1 MTTSGGTPASSAP
14 VSAADLTKVI
24 ESGAEALLAR
34 QRADGAF
41 GDNPPASVLGTAGT
55 VAALHAADPAGNAD
69 LVAAGTAWLRDHQL
83 EDGGWGGVV
92 GAGSE
97 AVPTAIAVAA
107 LAMTAPRESE
117 RAVAAGRA
125 RLAALGGVDA
135 VTDRAIALL
144 CRQFLTMAGM
154 PDEAGRLRRL
164 PLEIVLF
171 DRVRR
176 QRISFRTTPFIG
188 LALMQDGLRPGS
200 LLPAGRLRRLTL
212 RRARPVALRL
222 LRSVYDHEGRTGALS
237 EDPWPAA
244 LVLLGLARSGEAP
257 DIANAIAGWL
267 RRAVRPDGAWDAVTN
282 LDLTRSGYA
291 ATGLVAAGYAEDPR
305 LRRTREFFHATQKTE
320 PFAVLDVP
328 PGGWSFSNARGWPVT
343 LESAEILSA
352 LAGLGARGAA
362 EGTAGAGDD
371 PVLRSGLEWLIGR
384 QDSRGS
390 WSLWV
395 RDTKLAND
403 GPCPAIT
410 SQAITALHDAGYGD
424 DHPAITAAA
433 SWLLAQQ
440 RPDGT
445 FENLWYRD
453 YTSGTAVVVG
463 ALSRVGHAQHE
474 VVRRAVRW
482 LCETQLPDGSWGPG
496 DGSADGAAGSIEET
510 GWAVQGLLAAGDGAP
525 DTAGDAGTG
534 AGTGAG
540 EAAGVA
546 AAVDRGVGWLLAA
559 ALPAGGWAPTRVCNY
574 IRHHMR
580 YPNAVITQA
589 VALRALGEYRA
600 ATAGR
605 GAETPDAVAR

>member
-1 MTTSGGTPASSAP
+1 MSVPSGTPAPGRPAP
-14 VSAADLTKVI
+14 AATSVVADLVKII

-34 QRADGAF
+34 QRADGVF
-41 GDNPPASVLGTAGT
+41 SDDPPASVLGTAGA

-69 LVAAGTAWLRDHQL
+69 LVDAGAAWLRDHQL
-83 EDGGWGGVV
+83 DDGGWGGVV
-92 GAGSE
+92 GADSE
-97 AVPTAIAVAA
+97 VVPTAIAVAA
-107 LAMTAPRESE
+107 LAMAAPDGSAEAIAS
-117 RAVAAGRA
+117 GRA

-154 PDEAGRLRRL
+154 PQEAGRLRRL
-164 PLEIVLF
+164 PLEIVFF

-188 LALMQDGLRPGS
+188 LSLMQDG
-200 LLPAGRLRRLTL
+200 LLPAGRLRRFTL

-222 LRSVYDHEGRTGALS
+222 LRAVYDHEGCTGALS

-257 DIANAIAGWL
+257 DLAEAIGGWL
-267 RRAVRPDGAWDAVTN
+267 RRAVRPDGSWDAVTN

-291 ATGLVAAGYAEDPR
+291 ATGLIAAGYAEDPR
-305 LRRTREFFHATQKTE
+305 LRPTREFFHATQKTE
-320 PFAVLDVP
+320 AFTVLDVP

-352 LAGLGARGAA
+352 LAGLPGADA
-362 EGTAGAGDD
+362 D
-371 PVLRSGLEWLIGR
+371 PVLRSGLDWLVGR

-410 SQAITALHDAGYGD
+410 SQAITALHHAGRPD
-424 DHPAITAAA
+424 DDPAITAAVT
-433 SWLLAQQ
+433 WLLSQQ
-440 RPDGT
+440 RADGT

-453 YTSGTAVVVG
+453 FTSGTAVVVG
-463 ALSRVGHAQHE
+463 ALSLVGHASHD
-474 VVRRAVRW
+474 VVRRGVRW
-482 LCETQLPDGSWGPG
+482 LCDTQLPDGSWGPG
-496 DGSADGAAGSIEET
+496 GGSEDGSVEET
-510 GWAVQGLLAAGDGAP
+510 AWAVQGLLAAGG
-525 DTAGDAGTG
+525 
-534 AGTGAG
+534 
-540 EAAGVA
+540 AAG
-546 AAVDRGVGWLLAA
+546 AVERGVGWLLAA
-559 ALPAGGWAPTRVCNY
+559 ALPAGGWEPTRVCNY

-580 YPNAVITQA
+580 YPNGVITQA
-589 VALRALGEYRA
+589 LALRALGEYRA
-600 ATAGR
+600 ATAGVSDDR
-605 GAETPDAVAR
+605 